1 MVHVSEI
8 EVSKVVWS
16 NGLQVDGRVPTTEN
30 ILNFL
35 ETTSSSLIKEV
46 RSKNEVGNFGSY
58 EVGTVEPSNKMVE
71 TLLNWVYLLVEFSQ
85 PSQLYLTIN
94 SFQSQSLLEK
104 GIPLKKFAHPIKGL
118 NYQGALTV
126 GAQFELNL
134 MLNTPIPQ
142 TEAQGR
148 VATDAVSRLKLA
160 LGEAGTLQ
168 LTWQGR
174 EVSSETRRAI
184 GLATRQLDSFIAE
197 VQLENTHQV
206 TKEAEVLLDQAAHDL
221 HGPFGSMMIAADL
234 LLAKGLDL
242 PATELRFLLQK
253 FKLNTQTL
261 QNMLDYYLETFRL
274 GLNGLA
280 RPPKLEIL
288 DLSGQLQNIVE
299 LARPQI
305 ERNGQTIQLNLTS
318 ALPVIPKIW
327 ADKDYFS
334 QILLNLIFNAQKHT
348 PPGTQIWLKVA
359 MVAPYLQITVIDNG
373 PGLSSD
379 LISSLETLF
388 GYGPASVDGLGLGLK
403 LVRDL
408 TARQNGEVGFSTGKT
423 GTNFWIKLPLAEF

>member
-1 MVHVSEI
+1 
-8 EVSKVVWS
+8 
-16 NGLQVDGRVPTTEN
+16 
-30 ILNFL
+30 
-35 ETTSSSLIKEV
+35 
-46 RSKNEVGNFGSY
+46 
-58 EVGTVEPSNKMVE
+58 
-71 TLLNWVYLLVEFSQ
+71 
-85 PSQLYLTIN
+85 
-94 SFQSQSLLEK
+94 
-104 GIPLKKFAHPIKGL
+104 
-118 NYQGALTV
+118 
-126 GAQFELNL
+126 LNL

-359 MVAPYLQITVIDNG
+359 MVAPSLQITVIDNG